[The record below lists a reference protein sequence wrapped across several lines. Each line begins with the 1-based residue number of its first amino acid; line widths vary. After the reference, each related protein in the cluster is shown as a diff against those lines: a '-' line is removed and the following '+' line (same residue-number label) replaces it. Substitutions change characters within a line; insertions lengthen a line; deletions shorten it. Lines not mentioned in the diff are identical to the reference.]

1 MKLKAKRRKL
11 GCLFIDIR
19 KYNCPDEIEPTP
31 LDLIPKLQTSK
42 NFIRLKDFQKTK
54 VLVNTFMKYYTADQ

>member
-31 LDLIPKLQTSK
+31 LD
-42 NFIRLKDFQKTK
+42 
-54 VLVNTFMKYYTADQ
+54 